1 MRQVQIFE
9 EHASVLA
16 HWFSLGASEATVIY
30 LDAHLDLQFVGDA
43 RMQRLRQ
50 CQSAGDIA
58 RLESPHPQSPN
69 RAHCFGIEDFLLPA
83 AQLGLIRRVI
93 WVAPP
98 HVLRGGLGTALAG
111 LQQMEGVTIEDLES
125 FRRVP
130 EGWLCGRLLGV
141 ELTVCQL
148 PDLSRMPLKGQLL
161 FDIDADY
168 FVSLPQDAV
177 WIHPRQVVD
186 TLTALPGIGNELTI
200 SRSVGTG
207 FMPLQYRF
215 IADHVAAIWQGDQV
229 AQDHW
234 DSLLDLMR
242 EGSGH
247 RSHSSELFARLLQ
260 LRQKEPT
267 CAATCFF
274 LALASGSEALR
285 ASYLAQA
292 ANLDAAYGDNLVQR
306 LGEYQ
311 ARCKQVSL
319 STVITLQREVDVLSD
334 TPEKQATA
342 WILLGQ
348 LYAGLN
354 EVNEATYC
362 DSRSMASS
370 GGHPDLALV
379 IAHLYLRR
387 GAFALAEPYL
397 QRAGADDETRV
408 GAWLQMAES
417 AFARRDVARALE
429 YAEMACRVAP
439 AWAHLRKRFAA
450 FASAGSD
457 AEMASNARKA
467 HDGLLARLQE
477 VAKRLQP

>member
-16 HWFSLGASEATVIY
+16 HWFSRGASESTLIY
-30 LDAHLDLQFVGDA
+30 LDAHLDLQFVGDI
-43 RMQRLRQ
+43 RMERLRQ
-50 CQSAGDIA
+50 CQSADDIA

-69 RAHCFGIEDFLLPA
+69 RDHCFGIEDFLVPA
-83 AQLGLIRRVI
+83 ARLGLIRRVI

-98 HVLRGGLGTALAG
+98 HVLRGGFGTALAG
-111 LQQMEGVTIEDLES
+111 LQQMEGVTIEDIET

-141 ELTVCQL
+141 ELAVCQL
-148 PDLSRMPLKGQLL
+148 HDLSRMSLKGQVLL
-161 FDIDADY
+161 DIDADY
-168 FVSLPQDAV
+168 FVSLPEDAV
-177 WIHPRQVVD
+177 WIHPRHVVD
-186 TLTALPGIGNELTI
+186 TLVALPGIGNELTI

-207 FMPLQYRF
+207 FMPLKYRF
-215 IADHVAAIWQGDQV
+215 IADHLAAIWLGDQV

-234 DSLLDLMR
+234 DSLFDLMQ
-242 EGSGH
+242 EGAEQRRHSG
-247 RSHSSELFARLLQ
+247 ELFSRLLQ
-260 LRQKEPT
+260 LREREPT

-274 LALASGSEALR
+274 LALASGGEALR
-285 ASYLAQA
+285 ASYWAQA
-292 ANLDAAYGDNLVQR
+292 ATLDAAYGDDLVRR

-311 ARCKQVSL
+311 ARWKQISL
-319 STVITLQREVDVLSD
+319 STVIALQREVDVMSD
-334 TPEKQATA
+334 TPERHAIA

-348 LYAGLN
+348 LYAGFN
-354 EVNEATYC
+354 NVNEATHC

-379 IAHLYLRR
+379 IASLYLGR
-387 GAFALAEPYL
+387 GAFALAEPFL

-417 AFARRDVARALE
+417 AFARRDVVRALE

-457 AEMASNARKA
+457 AERASRSRKEYE
-467 HDGLLARLQE
+467 GLRTRLKA
-477 VAKRLQP
+477 VAERLRP